1 MLSTRRTYSPKKKK
15 GCLKA
20 SFLGKTCINCTQ
32 IDVAYFLKTVLIS
45 LSIMDNRS
53 VSQIPEYSVKLA
65 SNFTIVSER
74 RKKLVRQLGEQGP
87 KAYKTMDT
95 HSAEP
100 DA

>member
-1 MLSTRRTYSPKKKK
+1 
-15 GCLKA
+15 
-20 SFLGKTCINCTQ
+20 
-32 IDVAYFLKTVLIS
+32 
-45 LSIMDNRS
+45 MDNRS